1 MASLDEMRRKFPGER
16 VYHVLRWLKANKF
29 SVPKATEQLSEHLA
43 WQASALPIE
52 PASVGPMMDKNIMSR
67 IGQAVDGSAVLL
79 ITARNFPPP
88 SPESIALVTQTALF
102 QVLASL
108 QALGGMGSPAAKLS
122 VVYDRSG
129 GVSTSQELVGLPS
142 LVPVRFLFAPSNRM
156 VLRFCRTTHGLSS
169 LCSRHTSPR
178 RSPRPFSTRL
188 AAHSVSVGALRR

>member
-1 MASLDEMRRKFPGER
+1 MRRKFPGER

-108 QALGGMGSPAAKLS
+108 EALGGMSSPAAKLS

-142 LVPVRFLFAPSNRM
+142 LLRFLSLRLIGWYFVFAG
-156 VLRFCRTTHGLSS
+156 LRTAYRRSARGTLPRDARQGLS
-169 LCSRHTSPR
+169 LPGWRRIPSRVER
-178 RSPRPFSTRL
+178 CEDD
-188 AAHSVSVGALRR
+188 LR

>member
-129 GVSTSQELVGLPS
+129 GVSTSQELVGLPVCYGS
-142 LVPVRFLFAPSNRM
+142 F
-156 VLRFCRTTHGLSS
+156 
-169 LCSRHTSPR
+169 
-178 RSPRPFSTRL
+178 RSF
-188 AAHSVSVGALRR
+188 